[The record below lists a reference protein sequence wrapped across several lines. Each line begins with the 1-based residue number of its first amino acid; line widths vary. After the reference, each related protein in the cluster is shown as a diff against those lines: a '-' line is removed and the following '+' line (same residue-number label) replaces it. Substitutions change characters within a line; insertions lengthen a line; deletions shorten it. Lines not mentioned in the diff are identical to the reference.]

1 MMQFVQQPSPC
12 TNFASAARGPLT
24 HASPQ
29 EDGVRVFGARAKSDE
44 EIINEMLSKLNA
56 LQVRPSTPPGLA
68 CAVELS
74 AHWVGS
80 ACAVGLQDRAGYS
93 LGPCKDFE
101 DDMSTTDEGSSENTF
116 QAAAFCPVAGQH
128 ATTTQDKTTLMVRNV
143 PVMYTQDLLLEEW
156 KNVGTFDFLYLPRTA
171 GGQTNLSYAF
181 INFTTEAEAVAF
193 QSTWHKKR
201 LAEFTAR
208 KPLNISVAE
217 VQGLRANLTQLR
229 KKRSRCS
236 DTRQSQPLV
245 LVCGLYLCLPDALQ
259 NLSFSLC

>member
-1 MMQFVQQPSPC
+1 
-12 TNFASAARGPLT
+12 
-24 HASPQ
+24 
-29 EDGVRVFGARAKSDE
+29 
-44 EIINEMLSKLNA
+44 MLSKLDA
-56 LQVRPSTPPGLA
+56 LQVRHSTPPGLA
-68 CAVELS
+68 CAV
-74 AHWVGS
+74 
-80 ACAVGLQDRAGYS
+80 GLQARAAYS

-101 DDMSTTDEGSSENTF
+101 DDISTTDEGSTENIF
-116 QAAAFCPVAGQH
+116 QAAAFCHVAGQR

-143 PVMYTQDLLLEEW
+143 PVMYTQDMLLEEW

>member
-1 MMQFVQQPSPC
+1 MMQFAHQPSLC
-12 TNFASAARGPLT
+12 TNFASAARGPLA

-29 EDGVRVFGARAKSDE
+29 EDGVRVFGARAKSDD
-44 EIINEMLSKLNA
+44 EIINEMLSKLDA
-56 LQVRPSTPPGLA
+56 LQVRHSTPPGLA
-68 CAVELS
+68 CAV
-74 AHWVGS
+74 
-80 ACAVGLQDRAGYS
+80 GLQARAAYS

-101 DDMSTTDEGSSENTF
+101 DDISTTDEGSTENIF
-116 QAAAFCPVAGQH
+116 QAAAFCHVAGQR

-143 PVMYTQDLLLEEW
+143 PVMYTQDMLLEEW

-245 LVCGLYLCLPDALQ
+245 LVGGHYLCLPDALQ